1 MTEELR
7 NTGSDDLMTADHG
20 ELVAANDRAQAVAID
35 NQRQSPAVDDQPDL
49 VAVNNRSRNEALVS
63 FVLLPMLFLTVT
75 LLGGLR
81 VNAADRAFVFVPPP
95 LITLVLAVLLLL
107 LF

>member
-1 MTEELR
+1 MSDQLR
-7 NTGSDDLMTADHG
+7 RTSSDDLMNADDG
-20 ELVAANDRAQAVAID
+20 ELMAA
-35 NQRQSPAVDDQPDL
+35 DDQSEL
-49 VAVNNRSRNEALVS
+49 VAVNDQELVTVKNRSRNQALVS

-81 VNAADRAFVFVPPP
+81 VNAADGAFVFVPPP

-107 LF
+107 LFVRGGL